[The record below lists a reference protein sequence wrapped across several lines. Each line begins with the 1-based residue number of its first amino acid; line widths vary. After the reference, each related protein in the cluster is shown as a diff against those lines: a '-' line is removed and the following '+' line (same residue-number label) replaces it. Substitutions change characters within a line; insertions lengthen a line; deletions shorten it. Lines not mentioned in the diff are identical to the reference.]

1 MTKARRGIYAASISP
16 FTAEG
21 RLDTDRLIA
30 YCRHLMSDAGGC
42 DGVAPTGTT
51 GEGTSIAQA
60 DRLALPGAFAKAGIE
75 GDRVIFGTGAPS
87 VGDSIALSRAAIE
100 AGYCNVLVLPPY
112 YYKNATDDGLFAY
125 YARLIDGVGRDDL
138 RIYLYH
144 FPQMSAT
151 PLSPELV
158 VRLRAA
164 FGPVI
169 AGLKDSSGN
178 FEHSRAFVEATG
190 GVAEDF
196 DVYPSSEAMLWDG
209 LAIGT
214 AGIISGSTNM
224 FGALAQAALRAP
236 AGPARDNAM
245 ARVAAARAAVAK
257 FSLMAGMKRAEAWR
271 TGDDAWLNM
280 LPPLMP
286 LSPDQEIALKAAI
299 DGLEFTTPPA

>member
-16 FTAEG
+16 FTTEG

-60 DRLALPGAFAKAGIE
+60 DRLALPGAFAMAGIE

-151 PLSPELV
+151 PLSPDLV

-236 AGPARDNAM
+236 EGPARDNAM

-286 LSPDQEIALKAAI
+286 LGPDQEIALKAAI
-299 DGLEFTTPPA
+299 DGLEYTTPPA